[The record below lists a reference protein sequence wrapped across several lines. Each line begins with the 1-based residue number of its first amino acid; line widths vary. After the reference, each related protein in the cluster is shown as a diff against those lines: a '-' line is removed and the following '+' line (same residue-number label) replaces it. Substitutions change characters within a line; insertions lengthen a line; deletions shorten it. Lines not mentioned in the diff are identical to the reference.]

1 MLNLVKN
8 EWMKIFKRTGTY
20 VMIGM
25 LLLIVTLPALFMK
38 YQDSKG
44 AVPDNDNWQKGIEMQ
59 NESRKKDLEQYGE
72 TFDAGT
78 IKSYEREIAIGEY
91 RIANDLSPNYDY
103 DMWSFVTDASLAID
117 LVGLFVIIIAAGIVA
132 SEFNWGTIKLLLV
145 RPISRTK
152 ILASK
157 YITVVLF
164 GIFMLGLLFLYAAL
178 LGGLLFGIGENYPN
192 LSYENGKVIET
203 SMPVYLLTSFLLNS
217 IDLLMLSTM
226 AFMISAAFR
235 NSSLAIGLSI
245 FLLFVGGQATAILAM
260 KYSFA
265 KYSLFANT
273 NLPMYKEGE
282 PLVDGMTMGFS
293 ITMLIIYFLLFQFI
307 AFYVF
312 KKRDVAA

>member
-20 VMIGM
+20 VMIGI
-25 LLLIVTLPALFMK
+25 LLLVVTLPALFMK

-44 AVPDNDNWQKGIEMQ
+44 TVPDNDNWQKGIEMQ
-59 NESRKKDLEQYGE
+59 NESRKKDLEQFGE
-72 TFDAGT
+72 TFDANT
-78 IKSYEREIAIGEY
+78 LQSIEREIAIGEY
-91 RIANDLSPNYDY
+91 RIANNLSPNYDY

-157 YITVVLF
+157 YITVVFF
-164 GIFMLGLLFLYAAL
+164 GIFMLGLLFLFAAL
-178 LGGLLFGIGENYPN
+178 LGGLLFGTGENYPH

-245 FLLFVGGQATAILAM
+245 FLLFVGGQATALLAI

-273 NLPMYKEGE
+273 NLLMYKEGV

-312 KKRDVAA
+312 KRRDVAA